1 MSFSAIQTYFIGL
14 SSNKFYFRRIK
25 NEKIRTFFASALSCL
40 LLTSAIATAFIGCDS
55 SKKGDENKN
64 DPTNGVTSSQ
74 TTEAETEKNESETN
88 PPSGES
94 NGKVEYTVSVQTIG
108 GRPVSDLTFHIYKGD
123 DLTAY
128 GETDENGIGKV
139 MLTPA
144 DNYTIELSTSKLEGY
159 NVEARY
165 SFEGNAASITLTSS
179 VIADT
184 DLTGVNYKLGDIMR
198 DFSVTTTD
206 GTEFKL
212 SEALKT
218 KKAVLINFWYSTCS
232 PCINEFP
239 YMQSAYEKFSDDI
252 EVIALNNYYADTEN
266 TVKDFKAAHGLTFPV
281 AKDYSALGTAFNLQ
295 GYPTSIIVDR
305 YGTICLIEIG
315 GLTSEKPFVA
325 AFEHFTSEN
334 YQQQLLQSIDALTPT
349 EKPDVEMP
357 SSEEIGAAFNGEG
370 FTATY
375 APEVDSSDAEYS
387 WPFITGKITDGGKEI
402 DCVYPSNAYKD
413 LSFATLHATVELK
426 AGEALAFDYF
436 ANTELGA
443 DILYIMVEGVN
454 TYRISGISTEW
465 QTCFPY
471 VAVKDGTYKVSFI
484 YLKDG
489 DTDAERDTVYL
500 KNLRKVNA
508 DDVTTETYIP
518 REAATEKNANGLGYQ
533 KYITPVFNEKDGYYH
548 VNSEDGPILL
558 VNLMDKTQLSETS
571 LNLLGYQEVLVDD
584 MGNIY
589 TQLERYCNF
598 AINGTLYGYSPVT
611 EELRGLLERAAD
623 IIGFEAGNPNQW
635 LQACTYYDAYGT
647 EKQLEDP
654 VKGIA
659 FFAAFDAIE
668 STETEEIFNTVT
680 YDGRV
685 IMPRGLKYKFVPQK
699 SGTYIIKSQSKDE
712 VNGWIFDGDENI
724 IHTAEIFQRPF
735 GGQQVDTTN
744 VTMIVYLEAG
754 KTYYIDIA
762 YYDVYGE
769 GTFTFTLKYL
779 AESYEQFYLASPGY
793 FTYHESTTGQINETI
808 AGGINVALGDD
819 GYYHELRADGTL
831 GSIVYADFT
840 FSTGLFSH
848 SIQQMIEMG
857 GFNFALSDTDQTVLA
872 KLNELKGDKEA
883 CLKYYKELWGESYA
897 EWEEIYK
904 LEEVLAGI
912 YHGNDKDLTED
923 IKAYMDKKIAYSEDH
938 PELEGC
944 VPVDAGLASL
954 LQKIMDKYSFSGVRN
969 SWTKLCYYYKSFSS
983 TNN

>member
-1 MSFSAIQTYFIGL
+1 MKKSL
-14 SSNKFYFRRIK
+14 RI
-25 NEKIRTFFASALSCL
+25 FASALSCL
-40 LLTSAIATAFIGCDS
+40 LVAGAIASAFVGC
-55 SKKGDENKN
+55 GNQTQTDEKDNK
-64 DPTNGVTSSQ
+64 PQGTSSTQ
-74 TTEAETEKNESETN
+74 STDVETNAGTETGNETETQA
-88 PPSGES
+88 PSGEN

-108 GRPVSDLTFHIYKGD
+108 GRPISDLTFHIYKGD
-123 DLTAY
+123 DLISY
-128 GETDENGIGKV
+128 GETDDNGIGKV
-139 MLTPA
+139 TLTPA
-144 DNYTIELSTSKLEGY
+144 DNYTVELSASKLQGY
-159 NVEARY
+159 TVEERY
-165 SFEGNAASITLTSS
+165 SFDGNTANIVLTSS

-184 DLTGVNYKLGDIMR
+184 NLTGVNYKLGDIMR

-206 GTEFKL
+206 GTVFTL

-239 YMQSAYEKFSDDI
+239 YMQSAYEKYSDDI
-252 EVIALNNYYADTEN
+252 AVIALNNYYADNEA
-266 TVKDFKAAHGLTFPV
+266 TVKDFKAAHGLTFDV

-325 AFEHFTSEN
+325 AFDHFSSNN
-334 YQQQLLQSIDALTPT
+334 YVQQLLTSIDALTPT

-375 APEVDSSDAEYS
+375 APETDTDDAEYS
-387 WPFITGKITDGGKEI
+387 WPFLVGEI
-402 DCVYPSNAYKD
+402 DDNGKKISCIYPSNAYKD

-454 TYRISGISTEW
+454 TYRISGISTDW

-471 VAVKDGTYKVSFI
+471 VAVKDGTYKISFV

-489 DTDAERDTVYL
+489 DTDAELDTVYL
-500 KNLRKVNA
+500 KNFRKVKT
-508 DDVTTETYIP
+508 DDVTTATYIP

-533 KYITPVFNEKDGYYH
+533 KYITPVFNSKDGYYH
-548 VNSEDGPILL
+548 VNSENGPILL
-558 VNLMDKTQLSETS
+558 VNLMDSTQLSETS
-571 LNLLGYQEVLVDD
+571 LNLHGYNGELVDD
-584 MGNIY
+584 LGNIY
-589 TQLERYCNF
+589 EKLETYCNYS
-598 AINGTLYGYSPVT
+598 INGTLYGFSPVT

-623 IIGFEAGNPNQW
+623 ILGFEAGNPNQW
-635 LQACTYYDAYGT
+635 LQACSYYDAYGT
-647 EKQLEDP
+647 DKQLEDP

-659 FFAAFDAIE
+659 FFAAFETLE
-668 STETEEIFNTVT
+668 STETEEILNTVT

-685 IMPRGLKYKFVPQK
+685 IMPRGFKYKFVPTK
-699 SGTYIIKSQSKDE
+699 SGAYIIKSQSDDE
-712 VNGWIFDGDENI
+712 VNGWIFDADGNI
-724 IHTAEIFQRPF
+724 IHTAEAFERPIAT
-735 GGQQVDTTN
+735 VEPDTTN
-744 VTMIVYLEAG
+744 VTMIAYFEAG

-762 YYDVYGE
+762 YYDVYAA
-769 GTFTFTLKYL
+769 GTFTFTVKYL
-779 AESYEQFYLASPGY
+779 AESYEQFHLASPGF

-840 FSTGLFSH
+840 LSTGLFSH
-848 SIQQMIEMG
+848 SIEKMIELD

-872 KLNELKGDKEA
+872 KLKELNGDKEA
-883 CLKYYKELWGESYA
+883 CLNYYKELWGDAYA
-897 EWEEIYK
+897 EWEAIYM
-904 LEEVLAGI
+904 LEEVLAGK
-912 YHGNDKDLTED
+912 YHADGTDRTEE
-923 IKAYMDKKIAYSEDH
+923 IKAYLDKKIAYSEEH

-944 VPVDAGLASL
+944 VAVDAGLASL
-954 LQKIMDKYSFSGVRN
+954 LQEIMDKYSFAGVRN
-969 SWTKLCYYYKSFSS
+969 SWTKLCYYYK
-983 TNN
+983 TLNETYH